1 MNRGCGR
8 ESKGVC
14 GALEGPWK
22 VMVRLP
28 EPLPTLLPRPDYGP
42 VLWRPPKQQGLEVQ
56 SPLVPR
62 TPLQFQTPAE
72 CAPPLPGR
80 VGEAWAASQLCAQKL
95 VGFLPSDCLV
105 FMERRNLS
113 HICLAQQVLSYNC
126 LLHCLSIKN
135 VSELV

>member
-28 EPLPTLLPRPDYGP
+28 EPLPTLLPRPDCGP
-42 VLWRPPKQQGLEVQ
+42 VLWRPPKQQGLEVR

-72 CAPPLPGR
+72 CAPPPPWPGGGSLGSFPALRSEACGVSSERLFSIHGATQSLPHLLST
-80 VGEAWAASQLCAQKL
+80 ASP
-95 VGFLPSDCLV
+95 V
-105 FMERRNLS
+105 
-113 HICLAQQVLSYNC
+113 I
-126 LLHCLSIKN
+126 
-135 VSELV
+135 